1 MTILFE
7 GKEYATQ
14 EELRKDRFPSRSCH
28 IIKRYIIQGG
38 CKTMAEVAMV
48 TGSNGK
54 TTTVRLLAAMA
65 RASGLA
71 SGHNCTDGLFCATYT
86 K

>member
-14 EELRKDRFPSRSCH
+14 EELRKDRFPTRSCH
-28 IIKRYIIQGG
+28 IIKRYVIQGG
-38 CKTMAEVAMV
+38 CKTMAEVAMAEAV
-48 TGSNGK
+48 AHQAGLK
-54 TTTVRLLAAMA
+54 KALIAARA
-65 RASGLA
+65 RASQSRA
-71 SGHNCTDGLFCATYT
+71 PKSTVD

>member
-38 CKTMAEVAMV
+38 CKTMAEVAMAEAV
-48 TGSNGK
+48 
-54 TTTVRLLAAMA
+54 AYQ
-65 RASGLA
+65 
-71 SGHNCTDGLFCATYT
+71 DGLKKALIASR
-86 K
+86 KGRPKPGGPKAG